1 MRAVHLARSHQL
13 CLTQMPV
20 FIFTGQAVGHN
31 DIAEGIISEYIICGV
46 KIRSA
51 PEGSQAAVG
60 KFELESDSRN
70 GINIL
75 SVGAGIRGTR
85 RSGWLSGGSRSLS

>member
-1 MRAVHLARSHQL
+1 
-13 CLTQMPV
+13 MPV

-31 DIAEGIISEYIICGV
+31 DVAEGIISEYIIRGV

-70 GINIL
+70 GVNVL